1 MASKQIK
8 KHLGADIQN
17 ATANNPTTGWLAMAV
32 VDTLD
37 YIPRERT
44 DLRAPLEQM
53 TQELAVTLKAH
64 VDPASQV
71 WYQIPN
77 KPAVAGNYLESSAS
91 SMFVYFYAKALNQG
105 LIDQSYRDFTL
116 QAYQGLL
123 NQFVLVDANGTAH
136 LTQMVQVAGLGFGRD
151 GSYDYYQNEPVI
163 RDDAKGV
170 APFIMT
176 GVQVARL
183 LQ

>member
-1 MASKQIK
+1 MALVDVLDRIPPSK
-8 KHLGADIQN
+8 
-17 ATANNPTTGWLAMAV
+17 T
-32 VDTLD
+32 
-37 YIPRERT
+37 E
-44 DLRAPLEQM
+44 LRQPLLQM
-53 TQELAVTLKAH
+53 VQELADSLLRYQ
-64 VDPASQV
+64 DPASGV
-71 WYQIPN
+71 WWQITD
-77 KPAVAGNYLESSAS
+77 KAAARGNYLESSAS

-105 LIDQSYRDFTL
+105 LIDNSYRDFTL

-170 APFIMT
+170 APFIMA